1 MKKALSIVTLLTLLV
16 MILPGAVMA
25 QNPVECEVEY
35 TVQAGDWLSKIAE
48 KYLGDVLAYDQL
60 VELANVSA
68 DDAYTNIDNPD
79 LIEPGWTICIPKAE
93 GTPAAKGPAE
103 GPLTETA
110 LKNATYQDIYDEPV
124 TLTDGKY
131 EGEPFVEGG
140 ASRPT
145 VTYIDATWGDLNDDG
160 ADDAVVYMAENSG
173 GSGVF
178 IYLAVMV
185 EQDGQ
190 PVNVATTLLGDRTNI
205 DDLKIENG
213 EIVVKILTH
222 GPDDPMCCPTQNV
235 IKKFALQGDQLVETY
250 SSEVVDNKDE
260 SAQLTG
266 VTWNWLGSIYS
277 NDTSSEVTTPGDFT
291 IIFNEDGSY
300 NGKADCNNFSGSYT
314 LDGNS
319 ISIQPGPMT
328 RAMCPQQ
335 ELADQYL
342 KDLLGAAA
350 IFFYQSDG
358 LFIDMMMDTG
368 TMEFSK

>member
-25 QNPVECEVEY
+25 QEPVECETEY

-48 KYLGDVLAYDQL
+48 KYLGDALAYDQL
-60 VELANVSA
+60 VELANASA

-79 LIEPGWTICIPKAE
+79 LIEPGWTICIPKAD
-93 GTPAAKGPAE
+93 GMSAAKGPAE
-103 GPLTETA
+103 GALTETA
-110 LKNATYQDIYDEPV
+110 LKNATYQGIYDEAV

-131 EGEPFVEGG
+131 EGKPFVEGG

-145 VTYIDATWGDLNDDG
+145 VTYVDATWGDLSGDD
-160 ADDAVVYMAENSG
+160 ADDAVVFLAENSG

-178 IYLAVMV
+178 TYLAVMV

-190 PVNVATTLLGDRTNI
+190 PMNVATTMLGDRTDIN
-205 DDLKIENG
+205 DLKIENG
-213 EIVVKILTH
+213 EIVVKILAH
-222 GPDDPMCCPTQNV
+222 GPDDPMCCPTQNT
-235 IKKFALQGDQLVETY
+235 IKKFALQGNQLVETY
-250 SSEVVDNKDE
+250 SEVVDNKGE
-260 SAQLTG
+260 GAQLIG
-266 VTWNWLGSIYS
+266 VTWNWLGSTYN
-277 NDTSSEVTTPGDFT
+277 NDTSSKVTTPGDFT

-319 ISIQPGPMT
+319 ISIQPGPVT

-342 KDLLGAAA
+342 KDLGAAA
-350 IFFYQSDG
+350 IYFFQDG
-358 LFIDMMMDTG
+358 NLFFDMKMDTG
-368 TMEFSK
+368 TMEFGK